1 MFVVGKVLKPQG
13 IDGSVK
19 VEIITSF
26 PEHFL
31 DLKQVFI
38 EKENKKQAY
47 SIEHVRL
54 SNRFVFI
61 KFAGVDSIEEAELLR
76 NQYLYIEEQ
85 ELVPLKKD
93 EYYVHELLG
102 LKVFDE
108 QGNYLGVIRD
118 VWSYTANDVYVV
130 KNEQGG
136 ELLLPAI
143 KSVIKKVDRQA
154 GKMIIHLMEGLA
166 DL

>member
-1 MFVVGKVLKPQG
+1 MFIVGKVLKPQG
-13 IDGSVK
+13 INGSVK

-31 DLKQVFI
+31 DLKQVYVQS
-38 EKENKKQAY
+38 ENNKQAY

-61 KFAGVDSIEEAELLR
+61 KFAEVNSIEEAEALR
-76 NQYLYIEEQ
+76 NQYLYITADD
-85 ELVPLKKD
+85 LMPLGPD
-93 EYYVHELLG
+93 EYYIHDLVG
-102 LKVFDE
+102 LKVYDE
-108 QGNYLGVIRD
+108 QGTFRGIVRD
-118 VWSYTANDVYVV
+118 VLTYSANDVYVIETEEGKEV
-130 KNEQGG
+130 
-136 ELLLPAI
+136 LIPAI

-154 GKMIIHLMEGLA
+154 GTLTIHMMEGLF